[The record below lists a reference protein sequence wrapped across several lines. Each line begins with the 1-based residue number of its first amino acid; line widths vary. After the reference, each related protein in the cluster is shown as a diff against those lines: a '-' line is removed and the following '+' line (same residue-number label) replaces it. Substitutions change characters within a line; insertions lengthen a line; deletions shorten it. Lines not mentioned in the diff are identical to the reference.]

1 MKRSTRIYLG
11 LFGIIA
17 VIVLLWLAPWQ
28 KGGLALDADSKS
40 VSIEGQF
47 DLLDDFAVRLVAS
60 EPDIINPITMAVDDH
75 GSIYV
80 SESSTY
86 RYGIEG
92 APSTDVLN
100 PIKRID
106 VDSSGKATRTTL
118 VMEGFEN
125 PVMGIDV
132 SGDKLYA
139 TCLNE
144 LFVMDI
150 GPNGELT
157 NRQLL
162 VKDSAEPWNPFGMYR
177 VAMGP
182 DAKLWLAIAD
192 HPDSEPV
199 TLTGSD
205 GRKLRLRGQSGGLVR
220 CNPDGSDLEI
230 MVQGFRAP
238 FAFDIDPWGHLWTV
252 SNGEGSP
259 NIYVD
264 VIPGMD
270 YGYHSRDVSYAWL
283 AGKTRL
289 APPVYHMG
297 PGANTIG
304 LHYYGS
310 MFPEQFWG
318 SIFLGNWGSHGAYPT
333 NRNIGVILQKGE
345 NNKASD
351 SFNYELPKS
360 SELFLTSGD
369 SLFRPVS
376 MVPAPDGG
384 LYLADWHGRDDDSN
398 KTGRIF
404 KIGYN
409 GKKSPN
415 VEKVLESDKVENMGP
430 SELCALLG
438 NRNRFLR
445 ERVKRALLNL
455 GDKAIEDLGKVLK
468 HKDPFAAANAIWTL
482 SSMRSADAI
491 DTMTLALDHPDPRV
505 RSLCLRQLRQAAG
518 KQWGHVHHPDNEG
531 SKLSPSELIA
541 SDKLAGLAGPLT
553 RDPNGEV
560 RIEAALSLNSPE
572 QIRRGLLSALDI
584 VEDRRLSYQIG
595 FELGKYG
602 NMAVLTELRN
612 DPDANR
618 RRVALIAAQT
628 AINENTAIA
637 DKVKDWDLKQDQQQE
652 AENLVAEIREGKTDL
667 KTEESL
673 TVLQWLEENPPEK
686 VNKPLLEFLSL
697 CLGDEDNLVQEAALR
712 NVSLAGFHEP
722 MIKAGLTRILNNR
735 EPSFSNIQMQA
746 LYYSGLFV
754 DISSPQEWIPW
765 LRHNS
770 EDVVIT
776 TLRTLRHHHPDSDF
790 MKTLWPSA
798 LSAAQ
803 RDPFLSKEVL
813 YTFRPYIPEEKIGN
827 LPVDDSARPASKEE
841 LAKVV
846 LSELKGAS
854 NLRGRWSFHNL
865 CARCHAV
872 RPGQGETLLGPNLAS
887 IGVASRPQYL
897 IESILE
903 PSKVLKTG
911 YQVETLETIDG
922 KTFTGQTKTQNDQ
935 IVVRTFGAEPL
946 EVPMDKVK
954 RRTISH
960 LSLMPAGLDNAMTMG
975 ELADLTRYL
984 TTLREE

>member
-1 MKRSTRIYLG
+1 MKRSSKIYLS

-28 KGGLALDADSKS
+28 KDGSTIDADPKS
-40 VSIEGQF
+40 IDIEDQF
-47 DLLDDFAVRLVAS
+47 GLLDDFAVRLVAS
-60 EPDIINPITMAVDDH
+60 EPDIINPITMAVDDY

-100 PIKRID
+100 PIKRIE
-106 VDSSGKATRTTL
+106 VDSSGKAIRTTL

-132 SGDKLYA
+132 YGDKLYA

-150 GPNGELT
+150 GQNGELT

-177 VAMGP
+177 VVMGP

-205 GRKLRLRGQSGGLVR
+205 GRKVRLRGQSGGLVR
-220 CNPDGSDLEI
+220 CNPDGSELEV

-259 NIYVD
+259 NIYAD

-289 APPVYHMG
+289 APPVYQMG

-310 MFPEQFWG
+310 MFPKEFWG

-333 NRNIGVILQKGE
+333 NRSIGVILQKEE
-345 NNKASD
+345 NSKATGA
-351 SFNYELPKS
+351 FNYELPKS

-398 KTGRIF
+398 MTGRIF
-404 KIGYN
+404 KISYT
-409 GKKSPN
+409 GKKNQKSEDL
-415 VEKVLESDKVENMGP
+415 VQSDKIRQMNYA
-430 SELCALLG
+430 ELCDLLG
-438 NRNRFLR
+438 NHNRSIR
-445 ERVKRALLNL
+445 EQAKRMLLDSGNSAL
-455 GDKAIEDLGKVLK
+455 KSLGKVVK
-468 HKDPFAAANAIWTL
+468 NKNAFAAANAIWTL
-482 SSMRSADAI
+482 TSMKSEDAAQ
-491 DTMTLALDHPDPRV
+491 TLALAVNNPDARV
-505 RSLCLRQLRQAAG
+505 RALGLRQLRQATG
-518 KQWGHVHHPDNEG
+518 QKWGSLSYPDSDG
-531 SKLSPSELIA
+531 VKYTSSKLISEERLATLATPLIQDSNA
-541 SDKLAGLAGPLT
+541 
-553 RDPNGEV
+553 EV
-560 RIEAALSLNSPE
+560 RIEAALSLISPE
-572 QIRRGLLSALDI
+572 QIRRGLLCALDI
-584 VEDRRLSYQIG
+584 VEDRRLRYQIG
-595 FELGKYG
+595 FELGRYG
-602 NMAVLTELRN
+602 DKATLTRLRN
-612 DPDANR
+612 DPDANK

-628 AINENTAIA
+628 AINENTAVAVDIR
-637 DKVKDWDLKQDQQQE
+637 DWDLNQDQQNE
-652 AENLVAEIREGKTDL
+652 AENLVAEIQDGKSDL
-667 KTEESL
+667 KTEDSL
-673 TVLQWLEENPPEK
+673 IVLKWLEENPPET

-697 CLGDEDNLVQEAALR
+697 CLGDDDELVQEAALR
-712 NVSLAGFHEP
+712 NVSLVGFHDP
-722 MIKAGLTRILNNR
+722 MIKAGLTKILNNK
-735 EPSFSNIQMQA
+735 ESTFSDIQLQA
-746 LYYSGLFV
+746 LYYLGLFV

-765 LRHNS
+765 LQHNS

-776 TLRTLRHHHPDSDF
+776 TLRSLRHHHPNSNF
-790 MKTLWPSA
+790 IEALWPSA

-803 RDPFLSKEVL
+803 RDPFLCEEVL
-813 YTFRPYIPEEKIGN
+813 YTFQQDIQEEKIEK
-827 LPVDDSARPASKEE
+827 LPVVDPARPAAKDE
-841 LAKVV
+841 LAKEI

-854 NLRGRWSFHNL
+854 HLRGRWSFNNL

-872 RPGQGETLLGPNLAS
+872 QSGLGENLLGPNLAS
-887 IGVASRPQYL
+887 IGVASQPQYL

-911 YQVETLETIDG
+911 YQVETLETTDG
-922 KTFTGQTKTQNDQ
+922 QSFTGQTEIENDQ
-935 IVVRTFGAEPL
+935 IIVKRFGAKPL
-946 EVPMDKVK
+946 GVPMDNVK
-954 RRTISH
+954 RRTTSH
-960 LSLMPAGLDNAMTMG
+960 MSLMPAGLDNAMTTG